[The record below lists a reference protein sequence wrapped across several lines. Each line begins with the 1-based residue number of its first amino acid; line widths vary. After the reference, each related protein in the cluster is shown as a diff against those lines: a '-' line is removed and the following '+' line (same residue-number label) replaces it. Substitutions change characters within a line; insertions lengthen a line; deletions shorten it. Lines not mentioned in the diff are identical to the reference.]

1 MFDDLYVVEGC
12 EDLLFRKSALF
23 AQIKL
28 KQDRNNVPG
37 ANGSAKGSAP
47 PSARAMH
54 TMTSVYFGDE
64 DRSGGAG
71 EAEYHQQLVLFGGW
85 SRQSFLNDM
94 HVYNVEQETWTRQVV

>member
-1 MFDDLYVVEGC
+1 M
-12 EDLLFRKSALF
+12 F

-71 EAEYHQQLVLFGGW
+71 EAEYHQQLALFGGW